1 MDGAKYPEGVKFRDQ
16 LGMTVLTKACRAISY
31 NVDEEIAAP
40 DLCTENTSRICR
52 FVIQDYPKEFLS
64 KHLGDADPSL
74 LPCTSMESA
83 MGSRSCHRYVGN
95 APRSYECE
103 GQEIS
108 PETKR

>member
-64 KHLGDADPSL
+64 KHLGDADSL
-74 LPCTSMESA
+74 STTL
-83 MGSRSCHRYVGN
+83 YVNG
-95 APRSYECE
+95 
-103 GQEIS
+103 IS
-108 PETKR
+108 HGFKILS